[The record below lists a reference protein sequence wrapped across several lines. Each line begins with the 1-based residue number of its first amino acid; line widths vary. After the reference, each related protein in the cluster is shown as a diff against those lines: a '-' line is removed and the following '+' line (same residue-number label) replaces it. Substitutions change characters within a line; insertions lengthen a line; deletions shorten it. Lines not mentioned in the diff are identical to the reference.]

1 MEKTSPTR
9 MNLLSRKSQLVLARE
24 GVDLLKHK
32 REALMSQFMDLIKP
46 LMEKRRQLHDKM
58 VKAFHCMNTARSID
72 GWEGLRSAVL
82 LHEKKINV
90 DIKKEINWGVEIPKI
105 ENVENI
111 NELDTR
117 SREPYSSSITLRIFE
132 TKDRFEKILNQI
144 LELAPLEASLK
155 RLGSEIRKTTRRINA
170 LEEML
175 IPRIQNEIGFIRST
189 LEEREREDNFRLRRI
204 KNKKE
209 QEKNETI

>member
-1 MEKTSPTR
+1 MEKISPTR
-9 MNLLSRKSQLVLARE
+9 TNLLSRKSQLGLARE

-46 LMEKRRQLHDKM
+46 LMEKRRQLHSAM
-58 VKAFHCMNTARSID
+58 VQAFHCMNTARAID
-72 GWEGLRSAVL
+72 GWEGLRSAAL
-82 LHEKKINV
+82 LQEKKVSV

-105 ENVENI
+105 VNI
-111 NELDTR
+111 NGVGTHL
-117 SREPYSSSITLRIFE
+117 RESYSPSITLRIFE

-155 RLGSEIRKTTRRINA
+155 RLGAEIRKTTRRINA

-175 IPRIQNEIGFIRST
+175 IPRIQNEIGFIKST
-189 LEEREREDNFRLRRI
+189 LEEREREVNFRLRRI

-209 QEKNETI
+209 QKKNETI